1 MILAAG
7 LGTRLG
13 AITET
18 IPKALVDVA
27 GRSALE
33 HVARR
38 LIHAGAD
45 RLIINVHHHARRII
59 RHVEERDAFGVDV
72 VFSHEEE
79 APLETGGGVLAAAP
93 HFRRDTPFILHNVD
107 VLTDADLRAMYA
119 AHRQGDALATL
130 AVSDR
135 HSSRTLIF
143 DDHGLIGRA
152 DARPGTTSDARPGTA
167 SDARPGTTSMVRA
180 AKHGTREWA
189 FAGIHVVSP
198 LLLDRL
204 VERGAF
210 SIMEAYLRL
219 AGEGAKIAPFDITGA
234 TWLEIGTP
242 ERLETA
248 RRTLTG

>member
-18 IPKALVDVA
+18 TPKALVDVA
-27 GRSALE
+27 GRTALE

-38 LIHAGAD
+38 LIQAGAD
-45 RLIINVHHHARRII
+45 RLIINVHHHAQRII
-59 RHVEERDAFGVDV
+59 RHVEERHGFGVNV
-72 VFSHEEE
+72 VFSHEEDT
-79 APLETGGGVLAAAP
+79 PLETGGGVLAAAAL
-93 HFRRDTPFILHNVD
+93 FRRDEPFLLHNVD

-119 AHRQGDALATL
+119 AHLQCDALATL

-152 DARPGTTSDARPGTA
+152 DARSGATSTVRPPSSA
-167 SDARPGTTSMVRA
+167 
-180 AKHGTREWA
+180 TREWA

-198 LLLDRL
+198 ALLDRF
-204 VERGAF
+204 VESGAF

-219 AGEGAKIAPFDITGA
+219 AGEGAMIAPFDITGA

-242 ERLETA
+242 ERLEAA
-248 RRTLTG
+248 RRTMAG

>member
-38 LIHAGAD
+38 LILAGAD
-45 RLIINVHHHARRII
+45 RLIINVHHHARGII
-59 RHVEERDAFGVDV
+59 RHVEERDGFGVDV
-72 VFSHEEE
+72 VFSHEDD

-93 HFRRDTPFILHNVD
+93 HFRRDAPFMLHNVD
-107 VLTDADLRAMYA
+107 VLTDADLRALYA
-119 AHRQGDALATL
+119 AHLHADALATL

-135 HSSRTLIF
+135 HSSRRLIF
-143 DDHGLIGRA
+143 DDQGLVGRT
-152 DARPGTTSDARPGTA
+152 DERSGAR
-167 SDARPGTTSMVRA
+167 SMVRA
-180 AKHGTREWA
+180 ASSDTREWA

-198 LLLDRL
+198 VLLDRL

-210 SIMEAYLRL
+210 SIMQAYLRL

-242 ERLETA
+242 ERLEAA
-248 RRTLTG
+248 RRALAG

>member
-38 LIHAGAD
+38 LIQAGAD
-45 RLIINVHHHARRII
+45 RLIINVHHHAQRIV
-59 RHVEERDAFGVDV
+59 RHVEERAGFGVDV
-72 VFSHEEE
+72 VFSHEED
-79 APLETGGGVLAAAP
+79 APLETGGGVLAAAS
-93 HFRRDTPFILHNVD
+93 HFRRDTPFLLHNVD

-119 AHRQGDALATL
+119 AHLQADALATL

-135 HSSRTLIF
+135 DSSRTLIF

-152 DARPGTTSDARPGTA
+152 DARSGA
-167 SDARPGTTSMVRA
+167 TSMVRA
-180 AKHGTREWA
+180 PSSGTREWP

-198 LLLDRL
+198 MLLDRL
-204 VERGAF
+204 VETGAF
-210 SIMEAYLRL
+210 SIMQAYLRL

-248 RRTLTG
+248 RRTLAG